1 MIIADELTPE
11 SMMMVPLDDY
21 EDGIVARTKLMLITD
36 LVEKSSYVDDK
47 TLRILLGIYTE
58 EKGD

>member
-11 SMMMVPLDDY
+11 SMVLVPMDDY

-36 LVEKSSYVDDK
+36 LVEKSKYIDDAA
-47 TLRILLGIYTE
+47 LRILLGIYTE

>member
-11 SMMMVPLDDY
+11 SMVLVPLDDY
-21 EDGIVARTKLMLITD
+21 EDGIVARTKLILITD

-47 TLRILLGIYTE
+47 TLRILLGIYME